1 MLEYKELLAPRA
13 MYAGDVDDGQRVAT
27 WPYESAIDTLA
38 ERDHIW
44 KKLPNEDSKLDALE
58 PARFPTMD
66 GSTSVVLSNWD
77 CTVLSVAATNVSKDS
92 VADTT

>member
-38 ERDHIW
+38 ERDHI
-44 KKLPNEDSKLDALE
+44 
-58 PARFPTMD
+58 
-66 GSTSVVLSNWD
+66 
-77 CTVLSVAATNVSKDS
+77 
-92 VADTT
+92 